1 LATIKNEL
9 KTMPGIQTFSMIK
22 PDAIRKNKTGA
33 ILQKINE
40 SGFMIKAMKYTR
52 LTPEQAKKFYA
63 VHEGKSF
70 FESLVK
76 FITSGPVLAFILEK
90 ENAVEA
96 FRELIGST
104 DPQKAAPGTIRKL
117 FATDVQQNAI
127 HGSDSDQNAI
137 LESNFFFSQME
148 RF

>member
-1 LATIKNEL
+1 
-9 KTMPGIQTFSMIK
+9 MPGIQTFSMIK